1 MQHFEDFVYGHFHTI
16 GCAMLLAYRA
26 YMEGANLGCIVKQ
39 WTFLLVT
46 NNDVWPTDHLTF

>member
-1 MQHFEDFVYGHFHTI
+1 MQHFEDFVYGHFHI
-16 GCAMLLAYRA
+16 GGCAMLLAHRA

-39 WTFLLVT
+39 WTFLLVA